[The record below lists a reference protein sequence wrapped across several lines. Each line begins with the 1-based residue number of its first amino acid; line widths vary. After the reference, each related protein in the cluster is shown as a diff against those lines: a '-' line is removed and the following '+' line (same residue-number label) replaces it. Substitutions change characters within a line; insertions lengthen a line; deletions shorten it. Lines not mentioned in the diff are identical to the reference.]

1 MTLSVNVY
9 LSLDGVMQ
17 GPGAADE
24 DLSGGFDRG
33 GWLAPQLEDR
43 EVSRTIGSW
52 IRRADSFLMG
62 RNTYDLMQPFWEPV
76 TDPDDD
82 VAFALNHLPKYVVTS
97 TGVDSPWHNTRVVS
111 GDPLTAIAALKEHR
125 GDMQVHGSHRL
136 VQALHSAGL
145 VDEYRLL
152 LLPMVVGTGKRLFSE
167 ASVPSGLQLLSAET
181 LPAGAL
187 SLRFRPIPYGTADM
201 GPREEY

>member
-24 DLSGGFDRG
+24 DRSGGFDRG

-43 EVSRTIGSW
+43 EVSRTIGGW

-62 RNTYDLMQPFWEPV
+62 RNTYDQMQPFWEPV
-76 TDPDDD
+76 ADPDDA
-82 VAFALNHLPKYVVTS
+82 VAFALNHLPKYLVTS
-97 TGVDSPWHNTRVVS
+97 TAVDSPWHNTRVIS
-111 GDPLTAIAALKEHR
+111 GDPLTAIAALKEHP

-136 VQALHSAGL
+136 VQALHNAGL

-152 LLPMVVGTGKRLFSE
+152 LLPLVVGTGKRLFSDG
-167 ASVPSGLQLLSAET
+167 SVPSGLQLLSAET
-181 LPAGAL
+181 LPGGAL
-187 SLRFRPIPYGTADM
+187 SLRFRPVPYGTADI